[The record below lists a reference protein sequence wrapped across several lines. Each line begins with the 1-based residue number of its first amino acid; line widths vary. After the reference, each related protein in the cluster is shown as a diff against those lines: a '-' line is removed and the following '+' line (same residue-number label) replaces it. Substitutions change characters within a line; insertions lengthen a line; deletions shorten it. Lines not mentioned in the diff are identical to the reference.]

1 MHLRVLIPVINP
13 YSYETGNSRNP
24 VNHKFSDKN
33 SGMKEEGNVEMIEFS
48 SISKLQHLEIQDNY

>member
-13 YSYETGNSRNP
+13 YSYETGNSRNLE
-24 VNHKFSDKN
+24 NHKFSDKN

-48 SISKLQHLEIQDNY
+48 NISKLRHLEI